1 MVVGICDDH
10 AEERERIYKV
20 CEMVL
25 EQMGCPAEIALFEGA
40 SFVLQTS
47 KKPDILILDIE
58 MPGMT
63 GIELK
68 EAFGVHVLRFV
79 QKENLEDKLPEALA
93 QAIRMKRN
101 NCIVHGT
108 DSEKILYIYSD
119 GNYIRMVTE
128 EGEQPL
134 IRESMKQ
141 LKKGLEGCPFVE
153 IKRGCLVNVAK
164 IDKIKGGIIS
174 IGANNCKFRSE
185 NSLK

>member
-1 MVVGICDDH
+1 M
-10 AEERERIYKV
+10 
-20 CEMVL
+20 
-25 EQMGCPAEIALFEGA
+25 
-40 SFVLQTS
+40 
-47 KKPDILILDIE
+47 
-58 MPGMT
+58 MT
-63 GIELK
+63 

-79 QKENLEDKLPEALA
+79 EKENLGDKLPEALA

-141 LKKGLEGCPFVE
+141 LKKGLE
-153 IKRGCLVNVAK
+153 
-164 IDKIKGGIIS
+164 
-174 IGANNCKFRSE
+174 
-185 NSLK
+185 